1 MQIIG
6 HLRQAAGGGTPTSQ
20 QRVAYRNIIL
30 RELGDQSARVLVQG
44 LWRVGAD
51 KLGAEQLDALLSWG
65 KQETF
70 GEEANLVLRALQAER
85 DQKSPDSD
93 DAETRPPRRA
103 VPPRGGS

>member
-6 HLRQAAGGGTPTSQ
+6 HLRKAAGGGTPTSQ

-30 RELGDQSARVLVQG
+30 RELGDQSARALVQG

-65 KQETF
+65 KRETF
-70 GEEANLVLRALQAER
+70 GEEADLVLRALQVER
-85 DQKSPDSD
+85 EQKSPDS

-103 VPPRGGS
+103 APPRGGS